1 QAACQGIRRV
11 PSGGIGECRTSKLN
25 SRSNGFQL
33 TALFTL
39 GHVQVLWR
47 FTQMSL
53 SGFGVLAVGRK
64 VTNPFIYLPIAF
76 SQKYENRLCLA
87 ADD

>member
-1 QAACQGIRRV
+1 MQ
-11 PSGGIGECRTSKLN
+11 S
-25 SRSNGFQL
+25 
-33 TALFTL
+33 TALAML
-39 GHVQVLWR
+39 GLFQVLWR

-53 SGFGVLAVGRK
+53 LGFGALEVGRK

>member
-1 QAACQGIRRV
+1 
-11 PSGGIGECRTSKLN
+11 
-25 SRSNGFQL
+25 
-33 TALFTL
+33 
-39 GHVQVLWR
+39 
-47 FTQMSL
+47 MSL

-87 ADD
+87 ADN

>member
-1 QAACQGIRRV
+1 
-11 PSGGIGECRTSKLN
+11 
-25 SRSNGFQL
+25 
-33 TALFTL
+33 
-39 GHVQVLWR
+39 
-47 FTQMSL
+47 MSL

-87 ADD
+87 ADDLAKKIETPNDRLHSGFKKTNGLYFGFEVGLGCKKYQVLLCASTGKA

>member
-1 QAACQGIRRV
+1 PV
-11 PSGGIGECRTSKLN
+11 HSKC
-25 SRSNGFQL
+25 SNGFQS

-39 GHVQVLWR
+39 GHFQVLWR

-53 SGFGVLAVGRK
+53 SGFGALAVGRK

-76 SQKYENRLCLA
+76 LQKYENRLCLA
-87 ADD
+87 AGDLAKKIETPNVVCILA

>member
-1 QAACQGIRRV
+1 MLG
-11 PSGGIGECRTSKLN
+11 
-25 SRSNGFQL
+25 
-33 TALFTL
+33 LF
-39 GHVQVLWR
+39 QVLWR

-53 SGFGVLAVGRK
+53 SGFGALAVGRK